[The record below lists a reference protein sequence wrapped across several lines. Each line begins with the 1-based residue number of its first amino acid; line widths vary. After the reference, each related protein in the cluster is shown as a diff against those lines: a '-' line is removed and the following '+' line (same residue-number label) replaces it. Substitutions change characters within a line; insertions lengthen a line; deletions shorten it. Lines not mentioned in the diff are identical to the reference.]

1 MTSKLRGEDG
11 YATIAATGI
20 IVAIISLL
28 LVIAAV
34 GSRVTA
40 RHEAQ
45 VAADLAAV
53 AGAWALATGK
63 DACAAA
69 DSTARDNG
77 ASLEECTDNAP
88 DIIAVAAVRGQSAT
102 AKAGPV

>member
-20 IVAIISLL
+20 IVAIVSLL
-28 LVIAAV
+28 LVI
-34 GSRVTA
+34 
-40 RHEAQ
+40 
-45 VAADLAAV
+45 AAV
-53 AGAWALATGK
+53 AGAWALATGQ
-63 DACAAA
+63 DPCAAA
-69 DSTARDNG
+69 ESTARENG

>member
-69 DSTARDNG
+69 DSTARTI
-77 ASLEECTDNAP
+77 SP
-88 DIIAVAAVRGQSAT
+88 
-102 AKAGPV
+102 P